1 MSYFCRKYFALNT
14 ELFIARKILFD
25 KENKKRVSKPII
37 TIAIIGIAL
46 SLAVMLISVMVVTG
60 FKNEITKKIIGFGS
74 HIQIVNY
81 DSNNSLEPTP
91 IRKEQE
97 FLPNLANYRDIEHIQ
112 VYATKPGIIKTK
124 QDIQGILLKG
134 VDSNFD
140 WSFFAENLVE
150 GEIPAL
156 NDSSTSN
163 DVLISKYISSLL
175 KLNIG
180 DRFIT
185 YFIQDPPRQ
194 RVFTVKGIYKTSLE
208 TFDERYILADIQHI
222 QKLNNWDNSQI
233 SGFEINVDNFKDLDY
248 LTWAVRSEVGTNISE
263 EGTMLRVT
271 NIKDR
276 FPQIFDWLN
285 LQDINVIVILILV
298 ISVAII
304 TMISGVIILILEKTN
319 FIGVLK
325 ALGTTNQS
333 IKKIFIY
340 QAGYLVL
347 KGLFWGNLIALLI
360 SFIQIKFQIIKLD
373 PSTYYLETA
382 PINLNLIHILLT
394 NLATLIVITI
404 SMLLPAIMISNI
416 KPERTIRFN

>member
-1 MSYFCRKYFALNT
+1 MNT
-14 ELFIARKILFD
+14 ELFIARRILLN
-25 KENKKRVSKPII
+25 KENKKSVTKPII

-46 SLAVMLISVMVVTG
+46 SLAVMLISIMVVTG

-74 HIQIVNY
+74 HIQVINY
-81 DSNNSLEPTP
+81 DSNNSYETSP
-91 IRKEQE
+91 IDKQQE
-97 FLPNLANYRDIEHIQ
+97 FLSSIKNYNEIEHIQ
-112 VYATKPGIIKTK
+112 VFATKPGIIKTK
-124 QDIQGILLKG
+124 EEIQGILLKG
-134 VDSNFD
+134 IDKDFD
-140 WSFFAENLVE
+140 WSFFNKNLIE
-150 GEIPAL
+150 GETPVL
-156 NDSSTSN
+156 NDSTTSN

-175 KLNIG
+175 KLNVG
-180 DRFIT
+180 DKFIT

-208 TFDERYILADIQHI
+208 TFDQLYILADIQHI
-222 QKLNNWDNSQI
+222 QKLNNWNENQI
-233 SGFEINVDNFKDLDY
+233 SGFEINVADFKNLDY
-248 LTWAVRSEVGTNISE
+248 LTWEIRSEIGTSISS

-271 NIKDR
+271 NIKEKY
-276 FPQIFDWLN
+276 PQIFDWLN

-298 ISVAII
+298 MSVAII
-304 TMISGVIILILEKTN
+304 TMTSGVIILILEKTN

-340 QAGYLVL
+340 QSGYLIL

-360 SFIQIKFQIIKLD
+360 SFIQIKFGIIKLD

-382 PINLNLIHILLT
+382 PININIVHIILT
-394 NLATLIVITI
+394 NLVTLAIITI

-416 KPERTIRFN
+416 KPERTILFN